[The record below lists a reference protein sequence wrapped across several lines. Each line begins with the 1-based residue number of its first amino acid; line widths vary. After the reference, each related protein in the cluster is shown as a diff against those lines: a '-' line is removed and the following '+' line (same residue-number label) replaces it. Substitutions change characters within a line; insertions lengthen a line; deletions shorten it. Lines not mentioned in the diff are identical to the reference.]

1 MAETRFTPGPWRVV
15 ERAPM
20 EDGSV
25 YPTHILGGAAD
36 FQVCL
41 MEGAAVAALLHSGEW
56 KTVVS
61 TSAANAHLI
70 AAVPELY
77 AALDRLEV
85 SANTVA
91 YCYSKRPENFAQA
104 FQQLRDDAGAARAAL
119 AKARGE
125 QS

>member
-1 MAETRFTPGPWRVV
+1 MADQQW
-15 ERAPM
+15 
-20 EDGSV
+20 
-25 YPTHILGGAAD
+25 
-36 FQVCL
+36 
-41 MEGAAVAALLHSGEW
+41 
-56 KTVVS
+56 TVVRDRHNHWGMVEVEGPAL
-61 TSAANAHLI
+61 TVRGFTVATDVDAVHARKVEEDAYKI
-70 AAVPELY
+70 AAAPELY
-77 AALDRLEV
+77 EALDRLEV